1 MTDTSSPPDGHP
13 PADLFSNVAP
23 GTGQPSAGQPN
34 DPKTPTSDETPGSD
48 AHEPSDPEPSDPE
61 PSDPEPSDPEPSD
74 PEPSD
79 PEASDPEA
87 SDLEPS
93 NPVPARYSIGEVGD
107 RLGLESHVLRYW
119 ETEFELLDPT
129 KDGAGRRVYTEDDI
143 DIVQRIHHLLKEE
156 KYTIAGARAVLKREG
171 VHGRR
176 AFREE
181 LHDLRDFLA
190 DLRDDL

>member
-48 AHEPSDPEPSDPE
+48 AHEPSDPEP
-61 PSDPEPSDPEPSD
+61 
-74 PEPSD
+74 
-79 PEASDPEA
+79 SDPEA

>member
-1 MTDTSSPPDGHP
+1 MTDTSSPPDGQP

-23 GTGQPSAGQPN
+23 GAGQPKEPAPPASDAPE
-34 DPKTPTSDETPGSD
+34 DPEPATDETPGSD
-48 AHEPSDPEPSDPE
+48 AHEPSDLEP
-61 PSDPEPSDPEPSD
+61 
-74 PEPSD
+74 
-79 PEASDPEA
+79 

-93 NPVPARYSIGEVGD
+93 NPVPTRYSIGEVSD

-119 ETEFELLDPT
+119 ETEFEQLDPT

-156 KYTIAGARAVLKREG
+156 MYTIAGARAVLQREG

>member
-1 MTDTSSPPDGHP
+1 MTDTSSPPDGQP

-23 GTGQPSAGQPN
+23 GAGQPN
-34 DPKTPTSDETPGSD
+34 DPAQPASDAPDDREPATDETPGGD
-48 AHEPSDPEPSDPE
+48 APEPSD
-61 PSDPEPSDPEPSD
+61 
-74 PEPSD
+74 
-79 PEASDPEA
+79 
-87 SDLEPS
+87 
-93 NPVPARYSIGEVGD
+93 PVPARYSIGEVGD

-119 ETEFELLDPT
+119 ETEFEQLDPT

-156 KYTIAGARAVLKREG
+156 MYTIAGARAVLKREG

>member
-61 PSDPEPSDPEPSD
+61 PSDPEPSDPEP
-74 PEPSD
+74 
-79 PEASDPEA
+79 

>member
-1 MTDTSSPPDGHP
+1 MTDTSSPPDGQ

-23 GTGQPSAGQPN
+23 GAGQPN
-34 DPKTPTSDETPGSD
+34 DPAQPASVAPDDREPATDETPGGD
-48 AHEPSDPEPSDPE
+48 VPEPSD
-61 PSDPEPSDPEPSD
+61 
-74 PEPSD
+74 
-79 PEASDPEA
+79 
-87 SDLEPS
+87 
-93 NPVPARYSIGEVGD
+93 PVPARYSIGEVGD

-119 ETEFELLDPT
+119 ETEFEQLDPT

-156 KYTIAGARAVLKREG
+156 MYTIAGARAVLKREG

>member
-1 MTDTSSPPDGHP
+1 MTDTSSPPDGQP

-23 GTGQPSAGQPN
+23 GAGQPN
-34 DPKTPTSDETPGSD
+34 DPAGSASDAPDNTAPASDETPGSD
-48 AHEPSDPEPSDPE
+48 VHEPSDPEP
-61 PSDPEPSDPEPSD
+61 
-74 PEPSD
+74 
-79 PEASDPEA
+79 

-119 ETEFELLDPT
+119 ETEFEQLDPT

-156 KYTIAGARAVLKREG
+156 MYTIAGARAVLKREG

>member
-1 MTDTSSPPDGHP
+1 MDNPPPISFPTSRPV
-13 PADLFSNVAP
+13 PA
-23 GTGQPSAGQPN
+23 GQPSDGQPN
-34 DPKTPTSDETPGSD
+34 EPETPTSEAPDDVEPATEEASSSDTPGND
-48 AHEPSDPEPSDPE
+48 TPESPD
-61 PSDPEPSDPEPSD
+61 
-74 PEPSD
+74 
-79 PEASDPEA
+79 
-87 SDLEPS
+87 
-93 NPVPARYSIGEVGD
+93 PVPARYSIGEVGD

-119 ETEFELLDPT
+119 ETEFEQLDPT

-156 KYTIAGARAVLKREG
+156 MYTIAGARAVLKREG